1 MTYAL
6 IDNATLTAV
15 QRVMGDIII
24 LNTDTINGDLVAF
37 ENFIQA
43 ILFYDDLIC
52 IDNYKEEYRE
62 DRIKQFDFIRF
73 ISESDFDFSKIDEHA
88 KAEANSIR
96 PEIRG
101 GEFVDQDF
109 QEFFSLLNMNM
120 ICTWDMTSSV
130 YYLTMKMLGQPN
142 TEEWS
147 KYGALSS
154 SIFNELSD
162 AAQTHGRWS
171 KEVKLIG
178 SDGTIHTKERM
189 AEERQKQNRGLGG
202 TTKSLD
208 MFVASL
214 NWLGYKSIYYSLAAK
229 YFKAD
234 SFLHPIRHSFQ
245 LHWMKKTGAYGHD
258 FTSKLVGSLSTNLQT
273 TVSEIVDYGRSSTVH
288 LDIPI
293 FSAWLL
299 QQSGSPRNIIEAA
312 LELKK
317 SDDMQNIRGLLNQ
330 IRIAYDD
337 DGLGAA
343 NKNIAKWEAEL
354 IKASASVKATYGI
367 KTAQGIPSS
376 SIMNVYNSFA
386 AFASLPSFPTFDFNV
401 PLPNFVRSNTSSSFS
416 NVYKSISKEL
426 TTIERLGGI
435 RDELSSSFSI
445 DRQAYKLGVKTESP
459 RFRNVSS
466 EWKIPM

>member
-1 MTYAL
+1 
-6 IDNATLTAV
+6 
-15 QRVMGDIII
+15 
-24 LNTDTINGDLVAF
+24 
-37 ENFIQA
+37 
-43 ILFYDDLIC
+43 
-52 IDNYKEEYRE
+52 
-62 DRIKQFDFIRF
+62 
-73 ISESDFDFSKIDEHA
+73 
-88 KAEANSIR
+88 
-96 PEIRG
+96 
-101 GEFVDQDF
+101 
-109 QEFFSLLNMNM
+109 
-120 ICTWDMTSSV
+120 
-130 YYLTMKMLGQPN
+130 
-142 TEEWS
+142 
-147 KYGALSS
+147 
-154 SIFNELSD
+154 
-162 AAQTHGRWS
+162 
-171 KEVKLIG
+171 
-178 SDGTIHTKERM
+178 
-189 AEERQKQNRGLGG
+189 
-202 TTKSLD
+202 
-208 MFVASL
+208 
-214 NWLGYKSIYYSLAAK
+214 
-229 YFKAD
+229 
-234 SFLHPIRHSFQ
+234 
-245 LHWMKKTGAYGHD
+245 
-258 FTSKLVGSLSTNLQT
+258 
-273 TVSEIVDYGRSSTVH
+273 VH